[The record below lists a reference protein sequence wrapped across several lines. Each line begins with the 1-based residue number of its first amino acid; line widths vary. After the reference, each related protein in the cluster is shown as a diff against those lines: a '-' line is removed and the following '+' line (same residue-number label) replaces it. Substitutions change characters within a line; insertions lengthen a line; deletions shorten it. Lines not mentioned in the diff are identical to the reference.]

1 MPFGLGFFATAG
13 VSASAGSFDLLESQ
27 VLTSNTASIT
37 FSNLNS
43 SYGSSYQHLQLRV
56 ALRSNNAQIWEEV
69 KLNFN
74 GTTSGYW
81 SHILAG
87 TGSGS
92 PFSTDTGS
100 ASYIKPWAFAV
111 GANATAN
118 TFGAAVIDILD
129 PFETTKN
136 KTVRTLGGR
145 VPSNGETRIALSSG
159 LWSNTAAVTSIVIA
173 PEAGSQWVTG
183 SRFSLYG
190 IKAA

>member
-1 MPFGLGFFATAG
+1 MLIPLGFLAASG
-13 VSASAGSFDLLESQ
+13 VSAGSFDLLETQ
-27 VLTSNTASIT
+27 TLTGSASSVT
-37 FSNLNS
+37 FSSLS
-43 SYGSSYQHLQLRV
+43 VYASTYQHLQLRV
-56 ALRSNNAQIWEEV
+56 LVRSNNAQVWEET
-69 KLNFN
+69 KLTFN
-74 GTTSGYW
+74 GNSSGYR

-87 TGSGS
+87 TGSS
-92 PFSTDTGS
+92 VFSTWTDATDT
-100 ASYIKPWAFAV
+100 YMKPWAFAV

-136 KTVRTLGGR
+136 KTIRTLGGR

-159 LWSNTAAVTSIVIA
+159 LWANTAAVTSITIA
-173 PEAGSQWVTG
+173 PEAGSSWSQY